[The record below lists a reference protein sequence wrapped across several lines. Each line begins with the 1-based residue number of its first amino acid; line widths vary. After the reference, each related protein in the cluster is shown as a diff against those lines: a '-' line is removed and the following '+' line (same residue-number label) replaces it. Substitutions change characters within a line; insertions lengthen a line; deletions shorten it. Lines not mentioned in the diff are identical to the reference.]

1 MSTTL
6 EQDYSPALE
15 VAELHRERVIEA
27 DDLLREICRA
37 NRRPTFAELTFFNR
51 ECGWNEQRVQQE
63 NRRMGNV
70 LRFQSESGS
79 SADREAAAQ
88 EAATAAVIL
97 EKEGPKLAA
106 KIEEL
111 QAKLNGLERDQR
123 LSAKRCE
130 EQSQAVQRLRELVP
144 EHIAGAVRS
153 EVSRIES
160 TIGREILDSEIR
172 INELQCCLDPSR
184 YRDEAIYLESLKRSF
199 PDAIT
204 EIVEGR
210 ILRRKL
216 SPAWPAIRE
225 GIQAELAELM
235 PRVETLKVQRA
246 EMLEQAE
253 SPLGFY
259 AG

>member
-1 MSTTL
+1 MSTAT
-6 EQDYSPALE
+6 DDFSPALE
-15 VAELHRERVIEA
+15 VAELYREKIIEA
-27 DDLLREICRA
+27 DDLLREICQA
-37 NRRPTFAELTFFNR
+37 NRRPNYGELVCFQR
-51 ECGWNEQRVQQE
+51 ENGWNEKRVQQE
-63 NRRMGNV
+63 LRRMGNV
-70 LRFQSESGS
+70 LRFQSESGTP
-79 SADREAAAQ
+79 ADREASAK
-88 EAATAAVIL
+88 EAATAAAIA
-97 EKEGPKLAA
+97 EKECPKLAA

-184 YRDEAIYLESLKRSF
+184 YRDEAMYLESLKRSF

-210 ILRRKL
+210 ILRRRL
-216 SPAWPAIRE
+216 SPQWPAIRE

-235 PRVETLKVQRA
+235 PRVETLKAQRA
-246 EMLEQAE
+246 EMLEVAE
-253 SPLGFY
+253 RPLNHY